1 MNILHYILGTPPYR
15 SGGLTKYAIDLMM
28 EQRESNNNVSALY
41 PGDFVPLN
49 YSKTY
54 ITTKEWNGFTLYE
67 IKNPSPIPLLYGV
80 KNPLSIF
87 NPKRTL
93 SEKEMDLL
101 YKKVHPEIF
110 HIHTLMGLPIELLS
124 YLKNKNVKLIYTTHD
139 YYGLCPKVNFINHHG
154 NLCETADG
162 KHCSICNAES
172 PSNNFLM
179 FRNSSY
185 IMRYKRFLS
194 KIAQSDSNIRD
205 ENPEVEESQPTTK
218 TIQQYNNLLI
228 FYKKL
233 FDNID
238 LFHFNSSLVENVY
251 KTHYT
256 IKKSITIS
264 VTHKQIADKRTI
276 KSFNQ
281 SKIRFGFIG
290 NRTAYKGFPL
300 LKETLIKLRND
311 GINNWELNV
320 WGNGRITTDLDCKQI
335 QYRGTYNYEN
345 LNKIFEIDLLIVPSI
360 CKETFSLITLEAIS
374 YGVPVLVTSNVG
386 AKDLVLKY
394 DDEFVIQPNKESLY
408 KILNKILHNANLLK
422 EYNKQIIEKP
432 FHYTMKE
439 HEATLRR
446 EYKKLINDENSDTRN

>member
-49 YSKTY
+49 HSKTY
-54 ITTKEWNGFTLYE
+54 ITTKKWNGFTLYE

-87 NPKRTL
+87 NPQRTL
-93 SEKEMDLL
+93 SEKEMDFL

-139 YYGLCPKVNFINHHG
+139 YYGLCPKVNFINHNG

-194 KIAQSDSNIRD
+194 KIAQSDSNLRD
-205 ENPEVEESQPTTK
+205 ENSEVEKSQPTTK

-300 LKETLIKLRND
+300 LKETLIKLSNN

-320 WGNGRITTDLDCKQI
+320 WGNGKTTEDHDCEQI
-335 QYRGTYNYEN
+335 QYRGTYNYTN
-345 LNKIFEIDLLIVPSI
+345 LKEIFEMDLLIVPSI
-360 CKETFSLITLEAIS
+360 WKETFSLTTLEAIS

-386 AKDLVLKY
+386 ARDLVLKY
-394 DDEFVIQPNKESLY
+394 NDEFVIQPNKESLY
-408 KILNKILHNANLLK
+408 EILNKILHNANLLK

-446 EYKKLINDENSDTRN
+446 EYKKLINDENSDIRN